1 MNIENARQRLLLL
14 AFACTVLFSGCAQ
27 QRQPLYHWGNFQSVQ
42 YSYFKGDKGPE
53 EGIIA
58 LEKVREEAR
67 AKGRNIPPGLQAH
80 LGMLYGQTGRTDLF
94 EQNLLA
100 EKQSFPES
108 SVYLEFLLKKNQKQ
122 EGAQ

>member
-1 MNIENARQRLLLL
+1 MNIENARQRLLWL
-14 AFACTVLFSGCAQ
+14 ACAGTVLFSGCAQ
-27 QRQPLYHWGNFQSVQ
+27 QRQPLYHWGSFQSVQ

-67 AKGRNIPPGLQAH
+67 SHGRNIPPGLQAH

-94 EQNLLA
+94 EHNLLA
-100 EKQSFPES
+100 EKQSFPDS
-108 SVYLEFLLKKNQKQ
+108 SVYLDFLLKKNQKQ
-122 EGAQ
+122 EGVR